1 MKITVNYGAKQAG
14 AEIIDLQTA
23 KLNSNID
30 FDSQDALFQLFLDAI
45 ETEIENFIGA
55 PVLQRSN
62 VIIQTDT
69 WGSLTFS
76 IPVNEITSVSWL
88 DDAENE
94 TVFTDYDFFGNELTI
109 NADEPQGFNR
119 IKVVCNAGYSEI
131 PADIK
136 NAALLMFSERETYRE
151 NRPVKLNSAAQ
162 NMLRAY
168 KIY

>member
-14 AEIIDLQTA
+14 SEIIDLPTA

-30 FDSQDALFQLFLDAI
+30 FDSQDTLFQLFLDAI

-55 PVLQRSN
+55 PVLERTN
-62 VIIQTDT
+62 VVIMTDT
-69 WGSLTFS
+69 FEDITFS
-76 IPVNEITSVSWL
+76 IPVNDVTAVNSVNR
-88 DDAENE
+88 EGVE
-94 TVFTDYDFFGNELTI
+94 TPIDFDFFADELTLDS
-109 NADEPQGFNR
+109 DEPSDFYKLK
-119 IKVVCNAGYSEI
+119 IECSAGYSEI
-131 PADIK
+131 PGDIK

-151 NRPVKLNSAAQ
+151 NRPVKLITAAQ